1 MNFSAAE
8 IVLVISNKADVQ
20 GLRRAENAGIAT
32 KVILLPWQ
40 QSLEFQFTNNP
51 MNFSAAEI
59 VLVM

>member
-32 KVILLPWQ
+32 KVSLLPWQ
-40 QSLEFQFTNNP
+40 QSLQLQFTRDT
-51 MNFSAAEI
+51 MNFSTAEI
-59 VLVM
+59 V